1 MRISDW
7 SSDVCSSD
15 LLEGR
20 EITRQQVLFGR
31 PAILDLQ
38 VADDRIGDV
47 VHIGALL
54 PRLPIEKARPAVDLV
69 EPVPELCVAMRA
81 ALRNFLRS
89 LLLGAQPRHYPLAIA
104 LTYTLE
110 TGSVSLCV
118 SLLIYLFI
126 SVVLVSFKK

>member
-54 PRLPIEKARPAVDLV
+54 PRLPIEKARPAVDL
-69 EPVPELCVAMRA
+69 EEQVPEVRVAMRE
-81 ALRNFLRS
+81 ALRNFERS
-89 LLLGAQPRHYPLAIA
+89 LTLGAQPRPAPRRKA
-104 LTYTLE
+104 LRVGKE
-110 TGSVSLCV
+110 
-118 SLLIYLFI
+118 
-126 SVVLVSFKK
+126 

>member
-54 PRLPIEKARPAVDLV
+54 PRLPIEKARPAVDL
-69 EPVPELCVAMRA
+69 EEHVPEVRVAMRE
-81 ALRNFLRS
+81 ALRNFERS
-89 LLLGAQPRHYPLAIA
+89 LPLGAQPRHDPLAIA
-104 LTYTLE
+104 IGAHLRSEERRVGTE
-110 TGSVSLCV
+110 SVSTGRTSWLPDH
-118 SLLIYLFI
+118 
-126 SVVLVSFKK
+126 